1 MFGLENQN
9 ASRYGCVE
17 LAFLLGNSVS
27 NLPIWK
33 NIFVL
38 MKTIIENARMKLMF
52 YLTMTVILNAATV
65 QHKSFVTMQPC
76 IPFILKLHNKSKIH

>member
-17 LAFLLGNSVS
+17 LSFLLANSVL

-33 NIFVL
+33 DIFVL
-38 MKTIIENARMKLMF
+38 MNRKCPYEIDVLFDNGSYFKCCDCPT
-52 YLTMTVILNAATV
+52 
-65 QHKSFVTMQPC
+65 
-76 IPFILKLHNKSKIH
+76 